1 MDKTESE
8 AGVWIQ
14 LKGAGSKERTV
25 VWRGILYTLED
36 ASRAHENGRHKKSA
50 PSSSDQIVEHSSTT

>member
-36 ASRAHENGRHKKSA
+36 ASRAHENGRHK
-50 PSSSDQIVEHSSTT
+50 